1 MLYKAQCAML
11 NSSYDQLYTIPGAF
25 QYLPGI
31 GTDSAAIAGA
41 KLAVAT
47 RAIMQ
52 IAKNL
57 AMIADDKTQV
67 NII

>member
-1 MLYKAQCAML
+1 LH
-11 NSSYDQLYTIPGAF
+11 TITGAF